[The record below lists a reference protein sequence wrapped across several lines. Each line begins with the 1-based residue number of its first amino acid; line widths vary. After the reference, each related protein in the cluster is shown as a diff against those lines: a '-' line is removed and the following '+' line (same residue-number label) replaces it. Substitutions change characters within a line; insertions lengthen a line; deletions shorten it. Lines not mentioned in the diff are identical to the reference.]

1 MTSPTPDEA
10 PSSRASRL
18 QLQTHRSYM
27 AIAYDGVEVGFCT
40 PEFSSQIVEVFNREE
55 RLYEENDILRKA
67 LQRACLDLINKAG
80 GDPKQVSVLIRQYMD
95 SVKRPEHGTRA
106 IAYLLRDRQTQL
118 DMGDREFVRFCD
130 SYRLSPEELR
140 DIFNG
145 KDISDTQIKNIS
157 RILGR
162 TIQELTEIRDGF
174 SDTEISRLARILG
187 VSAQE
192 LDELFAE

>member
-1 MTSPTPDEA
+1 
-10 PSSRASRL
+10 
-18 QLQTHRSYM
+18 M
-27 AIAYDGVEVGFCT
+27 AIAYDGAEVGFCT

-67 LQRACLDLINKAG
+67 LQKACLDLINQSG

-145 KDISDTQIKNIS
+145 KDISDNQIKNLS

-162 TIQELTEIRDGF
+162 SVQELTEIRDGF